1 MRPTTPPKAE
11 PSATGSRPR
20 TSSSRRKAAARR
32 PRPDPP
38 MRRSGLE
45 SFVAGAAFAAVA
57 TVTVYATAAAF
68 GLSPRPALY
77 VLGAGVVA
85 AAVAGVTSRSRPE
98 ALPFRGGGL
107 AAGTAALLLDGA
119 VGGRFGALPV
129 PAAAVSV
136 AVAVVGP
143 ALGRLVDPP
152 VPKWLA
158 VVGAAAVALVLGGV
172 EIGGGELGH
181 DE

>member
-1 MRPTTPPKAE
+1 
-11 PSATGSRPR
+11 
-20 TSSSRRKAAARR
+20 
-32 PRPDPP
+32 

-98 ALPFRGGGL
+98 ALPFRVGAI
-107 AAGTAALLLDGA
+107 AAGTAALLLEVA
-119 VGGRFGALPV
+119 SGGRFGALAV
-129 PAAAVSV
+129 TAAAASI

-143 ALGRLVDPP
+143 ALGRLVDTP

-158 VVGAAAVALVLGGV
+158 VVGLAAVALVLARV
-172 EIGGGELGH
+172 VIGGGELG
-181 DE
+181 